1 MLCTSLHTVAGVGS
15 NLFKMNEI
23 LQTNPPPPTSRQP
36 TYFQY
41 ISADCPHK
49 ASYLLFVRSFDLVS
63 AHLFF
68 PSFLLL
74 VYLFC
79 RHLPDEPLLPLD
91 LPLSHLWLR
100 CEVAIQT
107 LIPVAHHIFLD
118 MENGGSLGEKRRF
131 RY

>member
-1 MLCTSLHTVAGVGS
+1 MSGPRFRPCVPSCFATWT
-15 NLFKMNEI
+15 
-23 LQTNPPPPTSRQP
+23 PPLAMGCRRWW
-36 TYFQY
+36 F
-41 ISADCPHK
+41 
-49 ASYLLFVRSFDLVS
+49 LLFVRSFDLVS

-100 CEVAIQT
+100 CEVAVQT

-118 MENGGSLGEKRRF
+118 MENGGSLELLESKAI
-131 RY
+131 